1 MYVLQA
7 VPDFASFVV
16 HIVLEEL
23 GVPYRMNLL
32 DLDAGDLDRPEHRA
46 INPFGKI
53 PALQTPDGPMF
64 ETAAILLWLADTH
77 GALAPAPNAPERPEF
92 LSWFFRNNY
101 ALHVGTMDL
110 AHPYRP
116 LGEASAAALSQV
128 AFRNLHEELAAFEQ
142 LAKRKPSWFS
152 PEQPS
157 ILTYHL
163 SMLLR
168 WTAAFPFVPEHAIRS
183 DAFPH
188 LQAIARAMEN
198 RPAAIRAAAAEGIT
212 GTFFSNP

>member
-1 MYVLQA
+1 MYVLHA

-23 GVPYRMNLL
+23 GVPYRLNLL
-32 DLDAGDLDRPEHRA
+32 DLDKSDLDSPEHRA
-46 INPFGKI
+46 VNPFGKI
-53 PALQTPDGPMF
+53 PAMRTPTGPMF

-77 GALAPAPNAPERPEF
+77 GSLAPAPSDPDRPAF

-101 ALHVGTMDL
+101 ALHVGAMEL
-110 AHPYRP
+110 VHPYRL
-116 LGEASAAALSQV
+116 LGEAHAPAISEVVVTRL
-128 AFRNLHEELAAFEQ
+128 REELAAFEH
-142 LAKRKPSWFS
+142 LAATGPAWFS
-152 PEQPS
+152 PDQPS

-168 WTAAFPFVPEHAIRS
+168 WLSVFPFVPEHAIPLT
-183 DAFPH
+183 DFPH
-188 LQAIARAMEN
+188 LHSIARAMEQ
-198 RPAAIRAAAAEGIT
+198 RPAAIRAALAEGMT